1 MAAGARG
8 ASLAAMNETSLTL
21 VLELWLD
28 HECLRG
34 SITSAS
40 GHRREFAGRLG
51 LIGAVDDLLPP
62 PGAAGETP
70 PPVTSSTK
78 EPS

>member
-1 MAAGARG
+1 
-8 ASLAAMNETSLTL
+8 MNETSLTL

-40 GHRREFAGRLG
+40 GDRRDFAGRLG
-51 LIGAVDDLLPP
+51 LIGAIDDLLPP

-70 PPVTSSTK
+70 PPVTSRPK

>member
-1 MAAGARG
+1 
-8 ASLAAMNETSLTL
+8 MNETSLTL

-40 GHRREFAGRLG
+40 GDRREFAGRLG
-51 LIGAVDDLLPP
+51 LIGAIDALLPP
-62 PGAAGETP
+62 TDEAGETP
-70 PPVTSSTK
+70 PPVTTSTK